1 MLATL
6 TLQTQHNLFGSLGL
20 LGKMKVEFKIDSFIT
35 NYISNSK
42 QASKKRRFIKL
53 DLLMEDGL
61 GLTTITR
68 LLAIVTALSLSSK
81 AIFAFLVLRYLVQ
94 GVLLAFLALAV
105 CLLCLWNVH
114 LSV

>member
-1 MLATL
+1 
-6 TLQTQHNLFGSLGL
+6 
-20 LGKMKVEFKIDSFIT
+20 
-35 NYISNSK
+35 
-42 QASKKRRFIKL
+42 
-53 DLLMEDGL
+53 MEDGL

-81 AIFAFLVLRYLVQ
+81 AIFALLVLRYLVQ

-114 LSV
+114 LSMWKPDFNVIEIQTERLG